1 MVNVVVD
8 KPIKVLSLYLL
19 VSVAMPMPCMKRE
32 MAPM

>member
-8 KPIKVLSLYLL
+8 KPIRVLSLYLL
-19 VSVAMPMPCMKRE
+19 VRVAMPMPCMNSE